1 MEEKPGRQRSLVA
14 AINYE
19 LRRKGTPLERWLIFP
34 VALAI
39 FGVLIGL
46 SALGINVLPTGQ
58 HVTLGEAAA
67 VGAATSV
74 VLIFLTRIAAY
85 AIERARRR
93 TRPQ

>member
-1 MEEKPGRQRSLVA
+1 MEEKPGRQRSLLA

-19 LRRKGTPLERWLIFP
+19 MRRKGTPLERWLILP

-58 HVTLGEAAA
+58 HETLGEAAA
-67 VGAATSV
+67 IGAASGV
-74 VLIFLTRIAAY
+74 VLISLTRLAVY
-85 AIERARRR
+85 AIERTRRR
-93 TRPQ
+93 TRSQ